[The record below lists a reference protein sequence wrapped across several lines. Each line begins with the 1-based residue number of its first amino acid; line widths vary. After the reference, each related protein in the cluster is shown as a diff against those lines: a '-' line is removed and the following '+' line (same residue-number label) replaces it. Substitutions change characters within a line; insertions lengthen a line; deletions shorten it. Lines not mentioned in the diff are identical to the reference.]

1 MNSMPSLVVW
11 MLCSGMTLLNAN
23 GVFGQNFPT
32 KPIRIVADSP
42 GGGTDFVARLV
53 ARGLSDTLGQ
63 QVIVENRGGAGG
75 AIAAEFVAR
84 AAPDGY
90 TLILWSDGLWTLP
103 LLRSVSYDAST
114 DFSPI
119 ALVGILPSILVVH
132 PSLPVKTVKQL
143 IALAKAR
150 PGELS
155 YASGGAGANSHLSGE
170 MFKAMSGTN
179 IMHVPY
185 KGGGP
190 GMTALM
196 GGEVQMMFMG
206 AASTMPH
213 INSGRLRS
221 LAVTTAEPFPLL
233 PDMPTLA
240 ASGLPGYQSVLIYGI
255 FAPARTPVALI
266 NQLNQKIVQAVNS
279 PDVKDQFVKG
289 MIQTVGSSSGQ
300 LAATVGSEIARLGKF
315 IREAGIRAD

>member
-1 MNSMPSLVVW
+1 MHRLIVW
-11 MLCSGMTLLNAN
+11 MSCGMTLLGAN
-23 GVFGQNFPT
+23 GVSGQNFPT
-32 KPIRIVADSP
+32 KPIRIVADAP

-63 QVIVENRGGAGG
+63 QVIVDNRGGAGG
-75 AIAAEFVAR
+75 AIAAELVAR
-84 AAPDGY
+84 APPDGY

-103 LLRSVSYDAST
+103 LLRSVPYDAST

-119 ALVGILPSILVVH
+119 ALVGILPSILAVH
-132 PSLPVKTVKQL
+132 PSLPVKSVREL

-150 PGELS
+150 RGELS
-155 YASGGAGANSHLSGE
+155 YASGGAGANSHISGE
-170 MFKAMSGTN
+170 LFKAMAGVD

-213 INSGRLRS
+213 VKSGRLRG

-233 PDMPTLA
+233 PGMPTLA
-240 ASGLPGYQSVLIYGI
+240 ASGLPGYQSVLIYGV
-255 FAPARTPVALI
+255 FAPAKTPAALI
-266 NQLNQKIVQAVNS
+266 NQLNREIVRVVNT
-279 PDVKDQFVKG
+279 PDVQDRFVTG
-289 MIQTVGSSSGQ
+289 MIQTVGSSPEQ
-300 LAATVGSEIARLGKF
+300 LAARVSSEMARLGKF
-315 IREAGIRAD
+315 IRQTGIRAE